1 MLRDFDFTKLARAA
15 GVLQQCPVWIDDT
28 PALTLLEMRSKARRL
43 KAENDVQLI
52 VVDYLQLMSRS
63 HRQRVLA
70 VAPEEK
76 VQMLGEYAGFTG
88 ESAEVPDPFG
98 GDLADYR
105 ETYHRLEQMLGAVV
119 GRLTR
124 ERAGGER

>member
-1 MLRDFDFTKLARAA
+1 MIDGMRPGMSSRLRLGVSVQEITPELAES
-15 GVLQQCPVWIDDT
+15 VDLI
-28 PALTLLEMRSKARRL
+28 LT
-43 KAENDVQLI
+43 
-52 VVDYLQLMSRS
+52 MSRS